1 MPCSPREMAEKVGE
15 LLEKKLI
22 SLFLV
27 EQMLQKNEMVYLL
40 FLITVFFVLTWKKR
54 VNILRIT

>member
-1 MPCSPREMAEKVGE
+1 MAEKVGE

-27 EQMLQKNEMVYLL
+27 EQMHQKNEMVYLL

-54 VNILRIT
+54 

>member
-54 VNILRIT
+54 

>member
-1 MPCSPREMAEKVGE
+1 MFTERNGRKSGRDFR
-15 LLEKKLI
+15 KKLI

-40 FLITVFFVLTWKKR
+40 FLITVFFVLNVEKK